1 MEDPKITSI
10 KDFENY
16 MKRRAKE
23 FPDESTSF
31 LVLYLSCCQ
40 EIDEG
45 APVDETI
52 YDYISE
58 VEEIINRLKQN
69 P

>member
-23 FPDESTSF
+23 FPNESTSF

-52 YDYISE
+52 YEYISE
-58 VEEIINRLKQN
+58 VEQVIKEINKN

>member
-1 MEDPKITSI
+1 MEDPKKTSI

-16 MKRRAKE
+16 MKRKSKE

-52 YDYISE
+52 YEYISE
-58 VEEIINRLKQN
+58 VEQIINEVNKN